1 MEGQLAHR
9 EGLVLA
15 ERWPCG
21 VEAIGIGRP
30 VCLILGLDGDIAQST
45 CLACKNLWVRSLVSQ
60 KSGMVVDANDSRTRK
75 TEVGESQV

>member
-21 VEAIGIGRP
+21 VEATGIGRP
-30 VCLILGLDGDIAQST
+30 VCLILGLDGDIAQLVEYLPSMQ
-45 CLACKNLWVRSLVSQ
+45 RSL
-60 KSGMVVDANDSRTRK
+60 G
-75 TEVGESQV
+75 